1 MVWHRLVPKDQCFPR
16 VVKKKFFFFLLPE
29 CSGHM
34 LHTQVVQYLLNVFLA
49 LQNAWPSELCFLK
62 VQVSSHFLGLLG
74 S

>member
-16 VVKKKFFFFLLPE
+16 VVKKFFFFLLPE

-34 LHTQVVQYLLNVFLA
+34 LHTLAVQYLLNVFLA
-49 LQNAWPSELCFLK
+49 LQNACPSELYFLK